1 MSKLYLILIFLHLY
15 FFSTSQSLQI
25 EKLKGSINTIK
36 NSELNFRYINDST
49 AIYTELSN
57 EKSNLSYAVK
67 KQDEWFKS
75 RELNFFSNKKIAN
88 FCFEN
93 NNSGYFSICE
103 NAKSC
108 KISYLENIRNIRKFN
123 LLPKTINEKNYNN
136 TNPFFVDHNNR
147 KVLFFASDRKGG
159 YGGLDIWFS
168 FKNDDGTFSSPI
180 NAGPAINSEY
190 DEITPF
196 YDTSREL
203 MYYSS
208 NKNLSMGFDIYYSS
222 GFLNKWESSKSYSE
236 INSNYDETYFSVICD
251 TVSYFSSSRDNCSD
265 SISCCSDIYILKKA
279 YNRDD
284 KLNFSQKFELPINLY
299 FHNDQPDCCTLDT
312 TTNKDYYESYVDYYL
327 LKNQYYDFDRNNQ
340 IISFFEDSLIKNFN
354 KFNNLIDQIITLVRQ
369 GKGISITIEGYASP
383 LFESLYNQSLSKRR
397 ISSVKNYIESYDSYV
412 LQQFFENDQIDIKL
426 MPFGEYNSTLEIP
439 KNKDEAIYNIEYV
452 LERKVRIRSV
462 EVF

>member
-1 MSKLYLILIFLHLY
+1 MSKLYLVLIFLHLY
-15 FFSTSQSLQI
+15 IFSTSQSLQI
-25 EKLKGSINTIK
+25 EKLKGSVNTIK
-36 NSELNFRYINDST
+36 SSELNFRYINDST
-49 AIYTELSN
+49 AIYTELNN

-67 KQDEWFKS
+67 KADEWFRL
-75 RELNFFSNKKIAN
+75 RELKFNSNKKIAN

-108 KISYLENIRNIRKFN
+108 KISYLENITNVRRFK
-123 LLPKTINEKNYNN
+123 LLPKGINEKNYNN
-136 TNPFFVDHNNR
+136 TNPFFVVHNNR
-147 KVLFFASDRKGG
+147 KVLYFSSDRKGG

-168 FKNDDGTFSSPI
+168 FKNEDGTYSSPI
-180 NAGPAINSEY
+180 NAGPVINSEY

-196 YDTSREL
+196 YDTSQEL

-208 NKNLSMGFDIYYSS
+208 NQDLSMGFDIYYSS
-222 GFLNKWESSKSYSE
+222 GFLNKWESAKPYSQV
-236 INSNYDETYFSVICD
+236 NSTYDETYFSVISD

-265 SISCCSDIYILKKA
+265 SINCCSDIYVLKKG
-279 YNRDD
+279 YSKDD
-284 KLNFSQKFELPINLY
+284 KLKFSQKFELPINLY

-327 LKNQYYDFDRNNQ
+327 LKNQYYDFNRNNQ

-354 KFNNLIDQIITLVRQ
+354 KFNNLIDQIIILLKK
-369 GKGISITIEGYASP
+369 GKSISIIIEGYASP
-383 LFESLYNQSLSKRR
+383 LFESLYNQALSKRR

-426 MPFGEYNSTLEIP
+426 MPFGEYNSVLGIP
-439 KNKDEAIYNIEYV
+439 KNKDKAIYNIEYV
-452 LERKVRIRSV
+452 LERKVRIRTV

>member
-1 MSKLYLILIFLHLY
+1 MSKLYLILIFFHLY
-15 FFSTSQSLQI
+15 FFSISQSLQI
-25 EKLKGSINTIK
+25 EKLKGGINTIK
-36 NSELNFRYINDST
+36 NSELNFRYINDSL
-49 AIYTELSN
+49 AIYTELNN
-57 EKSNLSYAVK
+57 EKSNLFYAIK
-67 KQDEWFKS
+67 KEDEWFKLNQ
-75 RELNFFSNKKIAN
+75 LNFISNKKIAN

-136 TNPFFVDHNNR
+136 TNPFFVIHNNR

-168 FKNDDGTFSSPI
+168 FKNDDGTYSSPI

-208 NKNLSMGFDIYYSS
+208 NKNLSVGFDIYYSS

-279 YNRDD
+279 YSRDD
-284 KLNFSQKFELPINLY
+284 KLKFSQKFELPINLY

-327 LKNQYYDFDRNNQ
+327 LKNQYYDFNENNL
-340 IISFFEDSLIKNFN
+340 IVSFFEDSLIKNFN
-354 KFNNLIDQIITLVRQ
+354 KFNNLIDQIVILVKQ
-369 GKGISITIEGYASP
+369 GKSISITIEGYSSP
-383 LFESLYNQSLSKRR
+383 LFESLYNQALSKRR
-397 ISSVKNYIESYDSYV
+397 ISSVKNYIESYNSYV

-426 MPFGEYNSTLEIP
+426 MPFGEYNSVLEIP

>member
-1 MSKLYLILIFLHLY
+1 
-15 FFSTSQSLQI
+15 LQI

-279 YNRDD
+279 YNRED

-439 KNKDEAIYNIEYV
+439 KNKDEAIYNIEYI

>member
-1 MSKLYLILIFLHLY
+1 M
-15 FFSTSQSLQI
+15 
-25 EKLKGSINTIK
+25 
-36 NSELNFRYINDST
+36 
-49 AIYTELSN
+49 
-57 EKSNLSYAVK
+57 
-67 KQDEWFKS
+67 
-75 RELNFFSNKKIAN
+75 
-88 FCFEN
+88 
-93 NNSGYFSICE
+93 
-103 NAKSC
+103 
-108 KISYLENIRNIRKFN
+108 
-123 LLPKTINEKNYNN
+123 
-136 TNPFFVDHNNR
+136 
-147 KVLFFASDRKGG
+147 
-159 YGGLDIWFS
+159 DIWFS

-236 INSNYDETYFSVICD
+236 INSNYDEAYFSVFCD

-439 KNKDEAIYNIEYV
+439 KNKDEAIYNIEYI

>member
-1 MSKLYLILIFLHLY
+1 MSKLYLILIFIHLY

-25 EKLKGSINTIK
+25 EKLKGTINTVK
-36 NSELNFRYINDST
+36 SSELNFRYINDST
-49 AIYTELSN
+49 AIYTELNN
-57 EKSNLSYAVK
+57 EKSNLFYAVK
-67 KQDEWFKS
+67 KADEWFKT
-75 RELNFFSNKKIAN
+75 REFNFISNKKIAN

-108 KISYLENIRNIRKFN
+108 KISYLENITNVRKFK
-123 LLPKTINEKNYNN
+123 LLPKGINEKNYNN
-136 TNPFFVDHNNR
+136 TNPFFVVHNNR
-147 KVLFFASDRKGG
+147 KVLYFSSDRKGG

-168 FKNDDGTFSSPI
+168 FKNEDGTYSSPI
-180 NAGPAINSEY
+180 NAGPVINSEH

-196 YDTSREL
+196 YDTSRQL

-208 NKNLSMGFDIYYSS
+208 NQDLSMGFDIYYSS
-222 GFLNKWESSKSYSE
+222 GFLNKWESSKPYSQ
-236 INSNYDETYFSVICD
+236 INSIYDETYFSVISD
-251 TVSYFSSSRDNCSD
+251 TVPYFSSSRYNCSD
-265 SISCCSDIYILKKA
+265 SISCCSDIYVLKKA
-279 YNRDD
+279 FSRDD
-284 KLNFSQKFELPINLY
+284 KLKFSQKFELPINLY

-327 LKNQYYDFDRNNQ
+327 LKNQYYDFNRNNQ

-354 KFNNLIDQIITLVRQ
+354 KFNNLIDQIIILVKQ
-369 GKGISITIEGYASP
+369 GKSISITIEGYASP
-383 LFESLYNQSLSKRR
+383 LFESLYNQALSKRR
-397 ISSVKNYIESYDSYV
+397 ISSVKNYIKSYDSYV

>member
-327 LKNQYYDFDRNNQ
+327 LKKQYYDFDRNNQ

-439 KNKDEAIYNIEYV
+439 KNKDEAIYNIEYI

>member
-1 MSKLYLILIFLHLY
+1 MSKLYLVLIFLHLY

-180 NAGPAINSEY
+180 NAGPAINSQY

-439 KNKDEAIYNIEYV
+439 KNKDEAIYNIEYI

>member
-1 MSKLYLILIFLHLY
+1 MSKLYLILVFLHLY
-15 FFSTSQSLQI
+15 IFSTSQSLQI

-49 AIYTELSN
+49 AIYTELNN

-75 RELNFFSNKKIAN
+75 KELNFFSNKKIAN

-108 KISYLENIRNIRKFN
+108 KISYLENITNVRKFK
-123 LLPKTINEKNYNN
+123 LLPKSINEKKYNY
-136 TNPFFVDHNNR
+136 TNPFFVNHNNR
-147 KVLFFASDRKGG
+147 KVLYFVSDRKGG

-168 FKNDDGTFSSPI
+168 FKNEDGTYSSPI
-180 NAGPAINSEY
+180 NAGPLINSEH

-196 YDTSREL
+196 YDTSQEL

-208 NKNLSMGFDIYYSS
+208 NQDLSMGFDIYYSS
-222 GFLNKWESSKSYSE
+222 GFLNKWESSKPYSQ
-236 INSNYDETYFSVICD
+236 INSIYDETYFSVISD
-251 TVSYFSSSRDNCSD
+251 TLSYFSSNRDNCSD
-265 SISCCSDIYILKKA
+265 SISCCSDIYVLKKA
-279 YNRDD
+279 YSRDD
-284 KLNFSQKFELPINLY
+284 KLKFSQKFELPINLY

-312 TTNKDYYESYVDYYL
+312 TTNNDYYEAYVDYYL
-327 LKNQYYDFDRNNQ
+327 LKNQYYDFNKNNH

-354 KFNNLIDQIITLVRQ
+354 KFNNLIDQIVILVKQ
-369 GKGISITIEGYASP
+369 GKSISITIEGYSSP
-383 LFESLYNQSLSKRR
+383 LFESLYNQALSKRR

-426 MPFGEYNSTLEIP
+426 MSFGEYNSILEIP

>member
-168 FKNDDGTFSSPI
+168 FKNEDGTYSSPI
-180 NAGPAINSEY
+180 NAGPVINSKH

-265 SISCCSDIYILKKA
+265 SISCCSDIYILKKV

-299 FHNDQPDCCTLDT
+299 FHNDQPDCCTVDT

-327 LKNQYYDFDRNNQ
+327 LKKQYYDFDRNNQ

-412 LQQFFENDQIDIKL
+412 LQQFFLNDQIDIKL

>member
-49 AIYTELSN
+49 AIYTELNN

-75 RELNFFSNKKIAN
+75 RELKFNSIKKIAN

-108 KISYLENIRNIRKFN
+108 KISYVENITNVRRFK
-123 LLPKTINEKNYNN
+123 LLPKSINEKNYNN

-147 KVLFFASDRKGG
+147 KVLYFASDRKGG

-180 NAGPAINSEY
+180 NAGPAVNSEY

-236 INSNYDETYFSVICD
+236 INSKYDETYFSVISD

-265 SISCCSDIYILKKA
+265 SISCCSDIYFLKKV
-279 YNRDD
+279 YSRDD
-284 KLNFSQKFELPINLY
+284 KLKFSQKFELPINLY

-354 KFNNLIDQIITLVRQ
+354 KFNNLIDQIIILVRQ

-412 LQQFFENDQIDIKL
+412 LKQFFENDQIDIKL
-426 MPFGEYNSTLEIP
+426 MPFGEYNSILEIP

-452 LERKVRIRSV
+452 LERKVRISSV